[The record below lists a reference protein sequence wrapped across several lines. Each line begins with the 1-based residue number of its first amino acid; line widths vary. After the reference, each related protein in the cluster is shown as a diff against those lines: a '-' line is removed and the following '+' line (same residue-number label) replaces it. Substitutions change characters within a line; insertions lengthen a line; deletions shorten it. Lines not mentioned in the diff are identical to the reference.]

1 MAFQEKAWSDEK
13 VMRGWINDQWKPA
26 CDGNMLLVID
36 VHKAQKTPDISH
48 RFEQSNTNVVYIPP
62 GTTSLIQPL
71 HVVFNAPFKA
81 AVGRLATQHVQDNL
95 DAYVQGSI
103 PATDRRV
110 LFTKWV
116 AQAWEEVS
124 SNKDAIVRSFKK
136 CGISL
141 AIDGSQD
148 SEINIRELSA
158 YNVEDSEDETSTDK
172 DPFEDFM
179 DEMSTDVD
187 PFED

>member
-36 VHKAQKTPDISH
+36 VHKAQKTPNISH
-48 RFEQSNTNVVYIPP
+48 RFKQSNTNVVYIPP

-71 HVVFNAPFKA
+71 DVGFNAPFKA
-81 AVGRLATQHVQDNL
+81 AVDRLATQHVQDNL

-124 SNKDAIVRSFKK
+124 SNKGAIVRSFRK
-136 CGISL
+136 CGISMP
-141 AIDGSQD
+141 IDGSQD
-148 SEINIRELSA
+148 SEINIREPSA
-158 YNVEDSEDETSTDK
+158 YSVEDSEDEMPTDV
-172 DPFEDFM
+172 DPFEDS
-179 DEMSTDVD
+179 DVETSTDVD
-187 PFED
+187 PFEE